1 MNKLVMDNS
10 VLIKLFVEEKGRE
23 EVKEIIDLVSEGE
36 MELFCPEFLLVELI
50 NVLKSV
56 KKLTGEKIKE
66 ILSEL
71 LTKGI
76 TIEPFDYNSWP
87 DLLDLM
93 EKYDL
98 TAYDALYLWLAK
110 EERCKLL
117 TADKQLLK
125 IKKYCVSLED
135 FDLVN

>member
-1 MNKLVMDNS
+1 MDNS